1 MRPTQVRGALLM
13 SAAAYC
19 NHAVITASIAEF
31 QEVLPSSG
39 RTSCREDVMRTM
51 NYAIAAA
58 TLAFCAMSSSAI
70 AQQGGPTQQANAA
83 DPAANPDQ
91 ELGRRF
97 LFKAENLPPPKSDP
111 IAASR
116 SLVIP
121 YAGQTPRAMEG
132 FTVAPF
138 VTGLE
143 HPRRLLVLPN
153 NDVIVA
159 EQRPGYLTLL
169 RDENGDGKADFIQR
183 YADDFKAPYGLAYR
197 DGFVLVAD
205 QEGIWRLPHVSG
217 AVRAGRPDQPKISE
231 VPPDQRKP
239 VPAAYGQELI
249 TQRGVFGVIAGHQNR
264 HLALDPKNGAM
275 FVGVGSAGNIGVEP
289 EVKASI
295 QRFEPD
301 GSGQTTFAS
310 GMRNPT
316 TLAFHP
322 TTGELYAG
330 VQERD
335 GLGDNLP
342 PDYFTR
348 VEKGAFYGWPYAYI
362 GPNPQPGFAHRA
374 PEKVKATVV
383 PDVLFQPHSSVL
395 DMVFYDGGQF
405 PAEYLGDAFV
415 ALKGSWNRS
424 EPTGYKVVRVRFK
437 DGRPEGSYENFVT
450 GFWVSGQHRAEVW
463 GRPAA
468 LAVMK
473 DGSLL
478 IADDTGGTIWRVSYT
493 GPKER
498 ASDQETTTGAPQR
511 SR

>member
-1 MRPTQVRGALLM
+1 MR
-13 SAAAYC
+13 Y
-19 NHAVITASIAEF
+19 
-31 QEVLPSSG
+31 
-39 RTSCREDVMRTM
+39 DVCV
-51 NYAIAAA
+51 IAAIIAACSIVGSRA
-58 TLAFCAMSSSAI
+58 T
-70 AQQGGPTQQANAA
+70 AQQTGSNQQAVTAE
-83 DPAANPDQ
+83 PASNPDQ

-97 LFKAENLPPPKSDP
+97 LIKAENLPPPKSGS

-121 YAGQTPRAMEG
+121 YAGQAPRVMEG
-132 FTVAPF
+132 FTATPF
-138 VTGLE
+138 ITGLE

-159 EQRPGYLTLL
+159 EQKTGYLTLL
-169 RDENGDGKADFIQR
+169 RDQDGDGKADYIQR

-205 QEGIWRLPHVSG
+205 QEGIWRVPHVSG
-217 AVRAGRPDQPKISE
+217 AVRAGRADQPKITD
-231 VPPDQRKP
+231 VPPEQRKP
-239 VPAAYGQELI
+239 VPAAYGQEMI
-249 TQRGVFGVIAGHQNR
+249 TQRGVFGVVAGHQNR
-264 HLALDPKNGAM
+264 HLALDPKTGAM

-295 QRFEPD
+295 QRFEAD

-330 VQERD
+330 IQERD

-342 PDYFTR
+342 PDYVTR

-374 PEKVKATVV
+374 PEKVKATVL

-395 DMVFYDGGQF
+395 DLVFYDGEQF
-405 PAEYLGDAFV
+405 PAEYRGDAFV

-493 GPKER
+493 GPKDR
-498 ASDQETTTGAPQR
+498 ASDREPTPGATQR
-511 SR
+511 

>member
-1 MRPTQVRGALLM
+1 MRR
-13 SAAAYC
+13 
-19 NHAVITASIAEF
+19 VICT
-31 QEVLPSSG
+31 
-39 RTSCREDVMRTM
+39 
-51 NYAIAAA
+51 IAAA
-58 TLAFCAMSSSAI
+58 TLAFSIITPLAT
-70 AQQGGPTQQANAA
+70 AQQGRSSQQATT
-83 DPAANPDQ
+83 DPASNPDQ

-97 LFKAENLPPPKSDP
+97 LIKAEALPPPKSDP

-116 SLVIP
+116 SLVVP
-121 YAGQTPRAMEG
+121 YAGQVPRVMEG
-132 FTVAPF
+132 FTATPF

-159 EQRPGYLTLL
+159 EQKTGYLTLL
-169 RDENGDGKADFIQR
+169 RDQDGDGKADFIER
-183 YADDFKAPYGLAYR
+183 FADDFKAPYGLAYKN
-197 DGFVLVAD
+197 GFVLVAD
-205 QEGIWRLPHVSG
+205 QDGIWRVPHVAG
-217 AVRAGRPDQPKISE
+217 ALRAGRPDQPKITD
-231 VPPDQRKP
+231 VPPEERKP
-239 VPAAYGQELI
+239 VPAAYGQEMI
-249 TQRGVFGVIAGHQNR
+249 TAKSVFGVVAGHQNR
-264 HLALDPKNGAM
+264 HLALDPKTGAM
-275 FVGVGSAGNIGVEP
+275 FVGVGSSGNIGVEP

-348 VEKGAFYGWPYAYI
+348 VQQGAFYGWPYAYI
-362 GPNPQPGFAHRA
+362 GPNPQPGFANRA
-374 PEKVKATVV
+374 PDKVKATIV

-395 DMVFYDGGQF
+395 DMVFYDGEQF
-405 PAEYLGDAFV
+405 PAEYRGDAFV

-424 EPTGYKVVRVRFK
+424 EPTGYKIVRVRFK
-437 DGRPEGSYENFVT
+437 DGRPDGSYENFVT

-478 IADDTGGTIWRVSYT
+478 IGDDTGGTIWRVSYT
-493 GPKER
+493 GAKQQT
-498 ASDQETTTGAPQR
+498 SDREAKPAAPQR

>member
-1 MRPTQVRGALLM
+1 MRYEICVI
-13 SAAAYC
+13 
-19 NHAVITASIAEF
+19 AVVTA
-31 QEVLPSSG
+31 
-39 RTSCREDVMRTM
+39 TSW
-51 NYAIAAA
+51 AIGSTA
-58 TLAFCAMSSSAI
+58 T
-70 AQQGGPTQQANAA
+70 AQQGGSTQRTAA
-83 DPAANPDQ
+83 DAAGNPDQ

-97 LFKAENLPPPKSDP
+97 LVKAENLPAPKSGP
-111 IAASR
+111 VAASR
-116 SLVIP
+116 SLLIP
-121 YAGQTPRAMEG
+121 YAGQVPRVMDG
-132 FTVAPF
+132 FTITPF
-138 VTGLE
+138 ITGLE
-143 HPRRLLVLPN
+143 NPRRLLVLPN

-159 EQRPGYLTLL
+159 EQRTGYLTLL
-169 RDENGDGKADFIQR
+169 RDQDGDGKADYIER

-197 DGFVLVAD
+197 DGYVLVAD
-205 QEGIWRLPHVSG
+205 QAGIWRLPHVSG
-217 AVRAGRPDQPKISE
+217 AVRAGRPDQPKITD
-231 VPPDQRKP
+231 VPPEQRKP

-249 TQRGVFGVIAGHQNR
+249 TPRGVFGVIAGHQNR
-264 HLALDPKNGAM
+264 HLAIDPKTGSL
-275 FVGVGSAGNIGVEP
+275 FVGVGSSGNIGVEP

-342 PDYFTR
+342 PDYLTR
-348 VEKGAFYGWPYAYI
+348 VTKGAFYGWPYAYI
-362 GPNPQPGFAHRA
+362 GPNPQPGFASRA
-374 PEKVKATVV
+374 PEKVKAAVV
-383 PDVLFQPHSSVL
+383 PDVLFQAHSSVL
-395 DMVFYDGGQF
+395 DVVFYDGEQF
-405 PAEYLGDAFV
+405 PAEYRGDAFV

-437 DGRPEGSYENFVT
+437 DGRPEGGYENFVT

-463 GRPAA
+463 GRPTA

-493 GPKER
+493 GPKNR
-498 ASDQETTTGAPQR
+498 ASDRETTTGTRPR
-511 SR
+511 

>member
-1 MRPTQVRGALLM
+1 MNQLALRIL
-13 SAAAYC
+13 Y
-19 NHAVITASIAEF
+19 F
-31 QEVLPSSG
+31 
-39 RTSCREDVMRTM
+39 EDLSVGMTE
-51 NYAIAAA
+51 
-58 TLAFCAMSSSAI
+58 TLSK
-70 AQQGGPTQQANAA
+70 T
-83 DPAANPDQ
+83 
-91 ELGRRF
+91 
-97 LFKAENLPPPKSDP
+97 
-111 IAASR
+111 IAASDVVGFAQLTGDR
-116 SLVIP
+116 NPIHLSEHFAAKTRFGKRIAHGLYTASLISAVLGTRLPGPGAVYIS
-121 YAGQTPRAMEG
+121 QTLNFRA
-132 FTVAPF
+132 
-138 VTGLE
+138 
-143 HPRRLLVLPN
+143 
-153 NDVIVA
+153 
-159 EQRPGYLTLL
+159 
-169 RDENGDGKADFIQR
+169 GKADYIER

-197 DGFVLVAD
+197 DGFVLIAD
-205 QEGIWRLPHVSG
+205 QEGIWRVPHVSG
-217 AVRAGRPDQPKISE
+217 ALRAGRPDQPKITDVAPE
-231 VPPDQRKP
+231 QRKP

-249 TQRGVFGVIAGHQNR
+249 TQRGVFGVVAGHQNR
-264 HLALDPKNGAM
+264 HLAIDPKTGAM
-275 FVGVGSAGNIGVEP
+275 FVGVGSSGNIGVEP

-342 PDYFTR
+342 PDYLTR
-348 VEKGAFYGWPYAYI
+348 VEKGAFFGWPYAYT
-362 GPNPQPGFAHRA
+362 GSNPQPGFAHLA
-374 PEKVKATVV
+374 PEKVKATII

-395 DMVFYDGGQF
+395 DMVFYDGEQF
-405 PAEYLGDAFV
+405 PAEYRGDAFV

-478 IADDTGGTIWRVSYT
+478 IGDDTGGDDLARVLHRTKGT
-493 GPKER
+493 GI
-498 ASDQETTTGAPQR
+498 G
-511 SR
+511 

>member
-1 MRPTQVRGALLM
+1 MRYDIWIT
-13 SAAAYC
+13 AAA
-19 NHAVITASIAEF
+19 ALTFWTIGSVATAQQDSSSQQAITAY
-31 QEVLPSSG
+31 P
-39 RTSCREDVMRTM
+39 
-51 NYAIAAA
+51 
-58 TLAFCAMSSSAI
+58 
-70 AQQGGPTQQANAA
+70 AN
-83 DPAANPDQ
+83 NPDQ

-97 LFKAENLPPPKSDP
+97 LIKAENLPPPKTGP
-111 IAASR
+111 VAASR
-116 SLVIP
+116 SLVMP
-121 YAGQTPRAMEG
+121 YAGQTPRVMDG
-132 FTVAPF
+132 FTATPF
-138 VTGLE
+138 ITGLE

-159 EQRPGYLTLL
+159 EQKTGYLTLL
-169 RDENGDGKADFIQR
+169 RDEDGDGRADYIQR

-205 QEGIWRLPHVSG
+205 QEGIWRVPHVRG
-217 AVRAGRPDQPKISE
+217 AVRAGRPDQPKIAD
-231 VPPDQRKP
+231 VPPEQRKP
-239 VPAAYGQELI
+239 VPAVYGQELI
-249 TQRGVFGVIAGHQNR
+249 TQRGVFGVVAGHQNR
-264 HLALDPKNGAM
+264 HLALDPKTGAM
-275 FVGVGSAGNIGVEP
+275 FVGVGSAGNLGVEP

-295 QRFEPD
+295 QRFEAD
-301 GSGQTTFAS
+301 GSSQTTFAS

-395 DMVFYDGGQF
+395 DLVFYDGQQF
-405 PAEYLGDAFV
+405 PVEYRGDAFV

-493 GPKER
+493 GPKGR
-498 ASDQETTTGAPQR
+498 ASDREPTTGATQR
-511 SR
+511 

>member
-1 MRPTQVRGALLM
+1 MR
-13 SAAAYC
+13 Y
-19 NHAVITASIAEF
+19 
-31 QEVLPSSG
+31 
-39 RTSCREDVMRTM
+39 DVCV
-51 NYAIAAA
+51 IAAIIAACSIVGSRA
-58 TLAFCAMSSSAI
+58 T
-70 AQQGGPTQQANAA
+70 AQQTGSNQQAVTAE
-83 DPAANPDQ
+83 PASNPDQ

-97 LFKAENLPPPKSDP
+97 LIKAENLPPPKSGS

-121 YAGQTPRAMEG
+121 YAGQAPRVMEG
-132 FTVAPF
+132 FTATPF
-138 VTGLE
+138 ITGLE

-159 EQRPGYLTLL
+159 EQKTGYLTLL
-169 RDENGDGKADFIQR
+169 RDQDGDGKADYIQR

-205 QEGIWRLPHVSG
+205 QEGIWRVPHVSG
-217 AVRAGRPDQPKISE
+217 SVRAGRADQPKITD
-231 VPPDQRKP
+231 VPPEQRKP
-239 VPAAYGQELI
+239 VPAAYGQEMI
-249 TQRGVFGVIAGHQNR
+249 TQRGVFGVVAGHQNR
-264 HLALDPKNGAM
+264 HLALDPKTGAM

-295 QRFEPD
+295 QRFEAD

-330 VQERD
+330 IQERD

-342 PDYFTR
+342 PDYVTR

-374 PEKVKATVV
+374 PEKVKATVL

-395 DMVFYDGGQF
+395 DLVFYDGEQF
-405 PAEYLGDAFV
+405 PAEYRGDAFV

-493 GPKER
+493 GPKDR
-498 ASDQETTTGAPQR
+498 ASDREPTPGATQR
-511 SR
+511 

>member
-1 MRPTQVRGALLM
+1 M
-13 SAAAYC
+13 
-19 NHAVITASIAEF
+19 
-31 QEVLPSSG
+31 
-39 RTSCREDVMRTM
+39 
-51 NYAIAAA
+51 
-58 TLAFCAMSSSAI
+58 
-70 AQQGGPTQQANAA
+70 
-83 DPAANPDQ
+83 
-91 ELGRRF
+91 
-97 LFKAENLPPPKSDP
+97 
-111 IAASR
+111 
-116 SLVIP
+116 
-121 YAGQTPRAMEG
+121 
-132 FTVAPF
+132 
-138 VTGLE
+138 
-143 HPRRLLVLPN
+143 
-153 NDVIVA
+153 
-159 EQRPGYLTLL
+159 
-169 RDENGDGKADFIQR
+169 
-183 YADDFKAPYGLAYR
+183 
-197 DGFVLVAD
+197 
-205 QEGIWRLPHVSG
+205 
-217 AVRAGRPDQPKISE
+217 
-231 VPPDQRKP
+231 
-239 VPAAYGQELI
+239 I
-249 TQRGVFGVIAGHQNR
+249 TQRGVFGVVAGHQNR
-264 HLALDPKNGAM
+264 HLALDPKTGAM

-295 QRFEPD
+295 QRFEAD

-322 TTGELYAG
+322 RTGDLYAG

-342 PDYFTR
+342 PDYLAR

-374 PEKVKATVV
+374 PEKVKATVL

-395 DMVFYDGGQF
+395 DVVFYDGEQF
-405 PAEYLGDAFV
+405 PAEYRGDAFV

-493 GPKER
+493 GPKDR
-498 ASDQETTTGAPQR
+498 ASDREPTPGATQR
-511 SR
+511 

>member
-1 MRPTQVRGALLM
+1 M
-13 SAAAYC
+13 
-19 NHAVITASIAEF
+19 ITASITELEEARPRPVGPR
-31 QEVLPSSG
+31 EVY
-39 RTSCREDVMRTM
+39 REDVMRCIICT
-51 NYAIAAA
+51 IAAA
-58 TLAFCAMSSSAI
+58 ALAFCGMSASAT
-70 AQQGGPTQQANAA
+70 AQQGSPTQQANTA
-83 DPAANPDQ
+83 DPAGNPDQ

-121 YAGQTPRAMEG
+121 YAGQAPRAMEG
-132 FTVAPF
+132 FTVMPF

-159 EQRPGYLTLL
+159 EQRTGYLTLL
-169 RDENGDGKADFIQR
+169 RDQDGDGKADFIQR

-205 QEGIWRLPHVSG
+205 QEGIWRVPHVGG
-217 AVRAGRPDQPKISE
+217 AVRGGRPDQPKITD
-231 VPPDQRKP
+231 VPPEARKP
-239 VPAAYGQELI
+239 VPAAYGQELV
-249 TQRGVFGVIAGHQNR
+249 TQRGVFGVVGGHQNR
-264 HLALDPKNGAM
+264 HLAL
-275 FVGVGSAGNIGVEP
+275 
-289 EVKASI
+289 
-295 QRFEPD
+295 
-301 GSGQTTFAS
+301 
-310 GMRNPT
+310 
-316 TLAFHP
+316 HP

-342 PDYFTR
+342 PDYVTR

-374 PEKVKATVV
+374 PEKVKATVI
-383 PDVLFQPHSSVL
+383 PDALFQPHSSVL
-395 DMVFYDGGQF
+395 DMVFYDGEQF
-405 PAEYLGDAFV
+405 PAEYRGDAFV

-437 DGRPEGSYENFVT
+437 DGRPDGSYENFVT

-478 IADDTGGTIWRVSYT
+478 IADDNGGTSWRVSHT
-493 GPKER
+493 GSKDR
-498 ASDQETTTGAPQR
+498 ASDRETTTGTM